1 MPLNTNGQNACLS
14 GGLGNTVTYLSLHTG
29 VPDSTGSLEATGGSP
44 AYARKAVTWAAAASG
59 QRANSGTITF
69 DVPAGT
75 YYCVG
80 MWYAS
85 TVGNFYGYAP
95 INGTVKGFGEVD
107 STGVTNDTITSSGH
121 GLTTNDAVIVYNVF
135 AESLPTG
142 LTEGTIYYVISTG
155 LTTDVFKVSTSQGG
169 AAVNLTG
176 QGELYFQKIIPEVF
190 ASQGQ
195 ISIASA
201 FTLDATAF

>member
-75 YYCVG
+75 
-80 MWYAS
+80 
-85 TVGNFYGYAP
+85 
-95 INGTVKGFGEVD
+95 
-107 STGVTNDTITSSGH
+107 
-121 GLTTNDAVIVYNVF
+121 
-135 AESLPTG
+135 
-142 LTEGTIYYVISTG
+142 
-155 LTTDVFKVSTSQGG
+155 
-169 AAVNLTG
+169 
-176 QGELYFQKIIPEVF
+176 
-190 ASQGQ
+190 
-195 ISIASA
+195 
-201 FTLDATAF
+201 